1 METSSPVW
9 HSSLNENQ
17 KDSLER
23 VQRSAFKIILK
34 NKYISYE
41 NALEMLNMDTLY
53 DRRETKCMKFA
64 KGCLNDNEMKK
75 MFPLNRNRSKYEK
88 FKVNRARTT
97 RYQKSTIIHM
107 QKLLNKDSERQKNIR
122 RSINA
127 ACSREERLQY
137 SSLSL

>member
-1 METSSPVW
+1 
-9 HSSLNENQ
+9 
-17 KDSLER
+17 
-23 VQRSAFKIILK
+23 
-34 NKYISYE
+34 
-41 NALEMLNMDTLY
+41 MLNMDTLY
-53 DRRETKCMKFA
+53 DRREVKCMKFA